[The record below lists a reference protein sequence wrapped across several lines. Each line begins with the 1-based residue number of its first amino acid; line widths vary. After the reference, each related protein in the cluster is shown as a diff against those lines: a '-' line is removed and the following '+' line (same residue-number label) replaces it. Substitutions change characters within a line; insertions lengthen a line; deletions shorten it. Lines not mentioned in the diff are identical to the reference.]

1 MITERKALLELK
13 TILIKTM
20 DERGGSGLND
30 TLIVLNDLILA
41 SQKEIDKEI
50 DATNH
55 RLKIHRENLAHIE
68 YRIKTELKILEE
80 LK

>member
-30 TLIVLNDLILA
+30 ALIVLNDLILA
-41 SQKEIDKEI
+41 IEI

-55 RLKIHRENLAHIE
+55 RLKTYQDNLAYIE
-68 YRIKTELKILEE
+68 HRIKVELKILEE

>member
-41 SQKEIDKEI
+41 SQKKIDIEI

-55 RLKIHRENLAHIE
+55 RLKTYQDNLAYIE
-68 YRIKTELKILEE
+68 HRIKVELKILEE